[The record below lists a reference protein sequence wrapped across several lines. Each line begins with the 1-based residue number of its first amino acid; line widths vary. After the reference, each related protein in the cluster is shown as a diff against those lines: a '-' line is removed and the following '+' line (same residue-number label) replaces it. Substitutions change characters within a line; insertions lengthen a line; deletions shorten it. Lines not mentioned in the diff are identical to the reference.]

1 MGSTYRRKNKMVET
15 RLVRF
20 KQVEKRYVI
29 RREDQ
34 MEGSQ
39 TARYRGK
46 SKKTVRKTI
55 MKVLKIN
62 KLDRNI
68 IFERTLWCI
77 LMHVA
82 NPT

>member
-1 MGSTYRRKNKMVET
+1 MVET

-46 SKKTVRKTI
+46 PKKTVRKTI

-68 IFERTLWCI
+68 IFERT
-77 LMHVA
+77 
-82 NPT
+82 